1 MADTGRTRQS
11 GQVVED
17 LTTSLAE
24 RIANG
29 EFPLGTW
36 MRQAKVAEDYG
47 VSRTPASLALSRL
60 EAMGVLERVPNR
72 GFRVRYPSPREIME
86 VFEVRAVLEGH
97 AAYLAA
103 GRITEVQLQQLWE
116 QVAGFRRV
124 VEMIREGADSEAVGA
139 PWRHSYSTFHQTLF
153 EAAGNSQLHEAAE
166 ALYRKLPRKISW
178 RVLRGDPRS
187 LTQHADEHEDITTAI
202 EMRDGAKARQSTI
215 AHIEAA
221 RELIIAHL
229 PTPEPGRTRG

>member
-1 MADTGRTRQS
+1 MMSDNDRTRQS
-11 GQVVED
+11 VQIVED
-17 LTTSLAE
+17 LTTSLAD

-36 MRQAKVAEDYG
+36 MRQAKVAQDYG

-72 GFRVRYPSPREIME
+72 GFRVRYPSLQEIME
-86 VFEVRAVLEGH
+86 LFEVRAVLEGH
-97 AAYLAA
+97 AAYRAA
-103 GRITEVQLQQLWE
+103 SRITEAQLQQLWD
-116 QVAGFRRV
+116 QVAGLRWV
-124 VEMIREGADSEAVGA
+124 VQMIRDGADPEAVGA
-139 PWRHSYSTFHQTLF
+139 PWQQSFSTFHRVVF
-153 EAAGNSQLHEAAE
+153 EAAGNRQLHEAAD

-187 LTQHADEHEDITTAI
+187 LAQHADEHEHIAKAI
-202 EMRDGAKARQSTI
+202 ETRDGAKARELTV

-221 RELIIAHL
+221 RELIFAHL
-229 PTPEPGRTRG
+229 PIPD

>member
-1 MADTGRTRQS
+1 MSDSDHTRQNV
-11 GQVVED
+11 QIVED
-17 LTTSLAE
+17 LTTSLAD

-36 MRQAKVAEDYG
+36 LRQAKVAQDYD

-60 EAMGVLERVPNR
+60 EAMGILERVPNR

-103 GRITEVQLQQLWE
+103 TRISEAQLQQLSE
-116 QVAGFRRV
+116 QVAGFRQAVAR
-124 VEMIREGADSEAVGA
+124 IRDGADPEAVSA
-139 PWRHSYSTFHQTLF
+139 SWQQAHNTFHQMVF
-153 EAAGNSQLHEAAE
+153 AAAGNSQLHEAAD
-166 ALYRKLPRKISW
+166 ALYRKLPRKTSW
-178 RVLRGDPRS
+178 RVLRGDPRA
-187 LTQHADEHEDITTAI
+187 LTQHANEHEYITTAI
-202 EMRDGAKARQSTI
+202 EMRDGAKARELTI
-215 AHIEAA
+215 AHIESA

-229 PTPEPGRTRG
+229 STPD